1 MNEKVRE
8 IIVKQI
14 TEKKELAN
22 CKAILSFGCLGTE
35 TLSQV
40 SIDDLFSEQILNK
53 VNQKELFYY
62 IGYKQ
67 ALNDVLA
74 SFAGEKYKF
83 TEYEETCLV
92 LD

>member
-8 IIVKQI
+8 IIVKHI
-14 TEKKELAN
+14 TQKKELAN
-22 CKAILSFGCLGTE
+22 AKAILTMKDLDEQTI
-35 TLSQV
+35 SQHSV
-40 SIDDLFSEQILNK
+40 EEIMEMVDSR
-53 VNQKELFYY
+53 ELFYY

>member
-1 MNEKVRE
+1 MKEEERK

-14 TEKKELAN
+14 TQKKELAN
-22 CKAILSFGCLGTE
+22 AKAILTMK
-35 TLSQV
+35 
-40 SIDDLFSEQILNK
+40 DLDEQTILQHSVEEIMEM
-53 VNQKELFYY
+53 VNSREMFYY

>member
-1 MNEKVRE
+1 MKDEVRE

-14 TEKKELAN
+14 TQKKELAN
-22 CKAILSFGCLGTE
+22 AKAILTMKDLDEQTI
-35 TLSQV
+35 SQHSV
-40 SIDDLFSEQILNK
+40 EEIMEMVDSR
-53 VNQKELFYY
+53 ELFYY

>member
-1 MNEKVRE
+1 MKEEVRE

-14 TEKKELAN
+14 TQKKELAN
-22 CKAILSFGCLGTE
+22 AKAILTMK
-35 TLSQV
+35 
-40 SIDDLFSEQILNK
+40 DLDEQTILQHSVEEIMEM
-53 VNQKELFYY
+53 VNSREMFYY

>member
-1 MNEKVRE
+1 MKDKVRE

-14 TEKKELAN
+14 TQKKELAN
-22 CKAILSFGCLGTE
+22 AKAILTMKDLDEQTI
-35 TLSQV
+35 SQHSV
-40 SIDDLFSEQILNK
+40 EEIMEMVDSIEM
-53 VNQKELFYY
+53 FYY

>member
-1 MNEKVRE
+1 MEDKVRE

-14 TEKKELAN
+14 TQKKELAN
-22 CKAILSFGCLGTE
+22 AKAILTMKDLDEQTI
-35 TLSQV
+35 SQHSV
-40 SIDDLFSEQILNK
+40 EEIMEMVDSR
-53 VNQKELFYY
+53 ELFYY

>member
-1 MNEKVRE
+1 MNEEVRE

-14 TEKKELAN
+14 TQKKELAN
-22 CKAILSFGCLGTE
+22 AKAILTMKDLDEQTI
-35 TLSQV
+35 SQHSV
-40 SIDDLFSEQILNK
+40 EEIMEMVDSR
-53 VNQKELFYY
+53 ELFYY

>member
-1 MNEKVRE
+1 MKEEVRE

-14 TEKKELAN
+14 TQKKELAN
-22 CKAILSFGCLGTE
+22 AKAILTMKDLDEQTI
-35 TLSQV
+35 SQHSV
-40 SIDDLFSEQILNK
+40 EEIMEMVDSR
-53 VNQKELFYY
+53 ELFYY

-67 ALNDVLA
+67 ALNDVLE